1 LKVRSSPYTR
11 PQSSAVALCR
21 AGSEYE
27 ANCSERRACVAN
39 VGQSVRSA
47 VGEDVF
53 IRDLQDGDTR
63 VHFVKAAAD
72 HGFPDIQ
79 NAPAETVMI
88 PEPAL
93 QGPVDEEPKQLRIG
107 DFGLRIE

>member
-1 LKVRSSPYTR
+1 
-11 PQSSAVALCR
+11 
-21 AGSEYE
+21 
-27 ANCSERRACVAN
+27 VAN

-93 QGPVDEEPKQLRIG
+93 QGPVDKVSRVNYLVRFDDNYDGRLSFVIFSGVVFSGSSLLR
-107 DFGLRIE
+107 FQ

>member
-1 LKVRSSPYTR
+1 
-11 PQSSAVALCR
+11 
-21 AGSEYE
+21 
-27 ANCSERRACVAN
+27 
-39 VGQSVRSA
+39 
-47 VGEDVF
+47 
-53 IRDLQDGDTR
+53 
-63 VHFVKAAAD
+63 VHFIKAAAD
-72 HGFPDIQ
+72 LGFPDIQ